1 MSPTTV
7 TILEEE
13 VLTSISV
20 ELVNDD
26 IVEGNEVLF
35 VRLVPAPNNA
45 SGVELTMD
53 TATIVITDNDGNS
66 FNTTHLSIKYILS
79 LFVVAYIGFEIR
91 NVTVQESSGEVTL
104 NLVKTGLTAIQLTVI
119 FTTQDLQATG
129 I

>member
-104 NLVKTGLTAIQLTVI
+104 NLVKTGLTAIQLAVI